1 MSWTQGKVA
10 LDCHVQVART
20 LYSIPYR
27 YQDRPLIGQTL
38 AVRLSP
44 RTVEFYFDRDL
55 VKTHVRPADG
65 RRQTDWNDYPPE
77 KAHFFRRTP
86 DWCRTQASQL
96 GPAIAQVIEHLLAC
110 HHLHF
115 LRQCQGIIRLADKY
129 GAQRLN
135 AACQRALD
143 FDDPTYKTIRNILR
157 DGLEAG
163 ALPPADPPSPPA
175 HAGAY
180 LHGAAQL
187 LNPDLLNHERK
198 GSNGS
203 NPASAN

>member
-1 MSWTQGKVA
+1 VA
-10 LDCHVQVART
+10 PDCHAQVART

-27 YQDRPLIGQTL
+27 YQNRLLIGQTL

-44 RTVEFYFDRDL
+44 RTVEFYFHHDL
-55 VKTHVRPADG
+55 VKTHLRPTDG

-77 KAHFFRRTP
+77 KATFFQRTP
-86 DWCRTQASQL
+86 DWCRAQASHL
-96 GPAIAQVIEHLLAC
+96 GLAVAQVVEHLLAQ
-110 HHLHF
+110 HHLHY
-115 LRQCQGIIRLADKY
+115 LRQCQGIIHLADKY

-157 DGLEAG
+157 DGLDTS
-163 ALPPADPPSPPA
+163 PSIPADPPNPSA

-187 LNPDLLNHERK
+187 LNPDLLIHERK
-198 GSNGS
+198 DSNGS
-203 NPASAN
+203 DPSSAL